1 MAVVDHLGVAVAAVG
16 FPARLLALRVALA
29 PVLRQLPVAN
39 ALLAPRIRL
48 GVRARHE
55 SILQRDLRAGR
66 PVAARVE
73 PGRMDGDARRRAAA
87 GAGFVLALAG
97 AVAALWP
104 ALAPAGSPQRA
115 TAPLRLDAPL
125 PQWLAPG
132 ARVQVS
138 GWAGAG
144 ARVQLRSRGAV
155 LARARAGRLGR
166 FTLQLRAPARRGR
179 YQLVLAEGGRRATL
193 PPLVVRPVVLAAG
206 GDVNLGESIGSAI
219 EARGAD
225 HPWTSVAPV
234 LRATDLALVNLECA
248 VSNRGTP
255 VPGKQYVFRGAPGSL
270 AGVARSGVDVV
281 SVANNHS
288 LDYGTE
294 AFLDTLAHARRA
306 GLRTVGGGADLA
318 AARKPVILAR
328 GGLRFAVLGYS
339 DVRPLG
345 FDAAAGKPGT
355 ARAEPAWIAEDV
367 ASARRRA
374 EVVVVYFH
382 WGTELATTPD
392 ARQHAFA
399 EAALRAGASV
409 VLGAHPHVLQ
419 PLERRR
425 RKVVAWSLGNFVFG
439 AASPGTTASGVLLVG
454 LAADGVRSA
463 ELVPARIEGFRP
475 VVDRARA
482 SRVLR
487 RLAA

>member
-1 MAVVDHLGVAVAAVG
+1 VAVVDHLGVAVAAVG

-29 PVLRQLPVAN
+29 PGLRQLPVAN

-206 GDVNLGESIGSAI
+206 GDVNL
-219 EARGAD
+219 
-225 HPWTSVAPV
+225 
-234 LRATDLALVNLECA
+234 ECA

-306 GLRTVGGGADLA
+306 GLGTVGGGADLA

-328 GGLRFAVLGYS
+328 GGVRFAVLGYS